1 MDNKLD
7 LQLQQHDLL
16 TIFLSIAKYYE
27 LNTKYS
33 EEKKKII
40 FTRVFSQPEFP
51 TTEIS
56 SPLFTDIVLCY
67 TIEDKNEE
75 PCKAIILEFIAKL
88 TFATS

>member
-33 EEKKKII
+33 EEKKKNHIYQS
-40 FTRVFSQPEFP
+40 FQP
-51 TTEIS
+51 
-56 SPLFTDIVLCY
+56 
-67 TIEDKNEE
+67 
-75 PCKAIILEFIAKL
+75 A
-88 TFATS
+88 